1 MAQSFQRQI
10 QTSLSMSDDKPAAT
24 MSKHASPP
32 LHGASLEAYISS
44 VIVEQNLESTLTE
57 AVKQVVHE
65 KPTNAA
71 RRLGE
76 LLTEKSV
83 TSLTP

>member
-1 MAQSFQRQI
+1 M
-10 QTSLSMSDDKPAAT
+10 
-24 MSKHASPP
+24 
-32 LHGASLEAYISS
+32 
-44 VIVEQNLESTLTE
+44 IVEQNLESTLTE

-83 TSLTP
+83 TSLTPYSLSHASSHASPRASPHASPATAPAQLSRH

>member
-1 MAQSFQRQI
+1 MA
-10 QTSLSMSDDKPAAT
+10 
-24 MSKHASPP
+24 
-32 LHGASLEAYISS
+32 S
-44 VIVEQNLESTLTE
+44 VIVEQNLEATITE
-57 AVKQVVHE
+57 AVKQVMHE